1 MYRLAISISAISWVA
16 LASPGAADQMVDTM
30 NTIASAES
38 AAPRAIAKDATIV
51 GFDASG
57 MVMTVREGTNGW
69 TCMPDTP
76 TTPGPD
82 PMCVDAN
89 AMEWV
94 NAWMGKTIP
103 PAGKIGFGYM
113 LAGGSDSN
121 TDPFATGPTADN
133 NWVITGP
140 HVMIFN
146 YGDTMSGYPDS
157 AKADPTKPYVMY
169 PGTPYA
175 HLMLPLN

>member
-1 MYRLAISISAISWVA
+1 
-16 LASPGAADQMVDTM
+16 
-30 NTIASAES
+30 
-38 AAPRAIAKDATIV
+38 
-51 GFDASG
+51 
-57 MVMTVREGTNGW
+57 
-69 TCMPDTP
+69 
-76 TTPGPD
+76 
-82 PMCVDAN
+82 
-89 AMEWV
+89 
-94 NAWMGKTIP
+94 MGKTIP
-103 PAGKIGFGYM
+103 PASKIGFGYM

-146 YGDTMSGYPDS
+146 YGNAMSGYPDS

-175 HLMLPLN
+175 HLMLPVN